1 MALKLNGTNSVA
13 APAYAGDDADTGL
26 QCGTNELKLV
36 TGGTARAT
44 VDSSGRV
51 GIGTSSPS
59 DANSNADDLVI
70 QATGSGAGITI
81 FSDTNNFGNI
91 FFGDSSSAA
100 HRGRVR
106 YDHTNDALTFSTSAN
121 ERCRILSGGG
131 LTFNGDTAQANA
143 LHDYEEGTFTPR
155 LVIENSGTVTTDDQD
170 GSYVKVGSTV
180 TVWFNMTVNGT
191 PSGRSTSNAIEF
203 HDLPFTSTNDG
214 NDGAIYYIGS
224 VRLNGVDT
232 SHTYSDFSEAIL
244 RLNNNNTYGRIE
256 CREAST
262 SALRNSSLWLKD
274 NTTIHAALTY
284 RTDS

>member
-143 LHDYEEGTFTPR
+143 LDDYEEGTFEPTFTSPNGDFTS
-155 LVIENSGTVTTDDQD
+155 VTYHADTGGTYIKIGKVVHVHGCARCTAINVSNQSQGDTLCIGNLPFDNEARNNGDNAD
-170 GSYVKVGSTV
+170 PVGSVRTV
-180 TVWFNMTVNGT
+180 VWGAVNNA
-191 PSGRSTSNAIEF
+191 PHALQARQSTDKATLLNFRINNV
-203 HDLPFTSTNDG
+203 TSTNLVSQ
-214 NDGAIYYIGS
+214 ASSMMIQ
-224 VRLNGVDT
+224 
-232 SHTYSDFSEAIL
+232 FS
-244 RLNNNNTYGRIE
+244 
-256 CREAST
+256 
-262 SALRNSSLWLKD
+262 
-274 NTTIHAALTY
+274 LTY
-284 RTDS
+284 KTT